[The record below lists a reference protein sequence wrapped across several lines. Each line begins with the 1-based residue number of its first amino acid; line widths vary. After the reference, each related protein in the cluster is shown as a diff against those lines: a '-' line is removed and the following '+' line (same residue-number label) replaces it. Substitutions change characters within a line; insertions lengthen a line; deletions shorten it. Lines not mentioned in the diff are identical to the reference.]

1 MVLAT
6 SIAESSLTLPGVTAV
21 VDRYPPPHMTCM
33 YPPPHMTSIYRCN
46 KTVVLLGVTGMV
58 DSGLRRISCYEPG
71 TGMAGLKTVPISA
84 ASAAQRAGRAGRV
97 APGICVRLYT
107 CSKVKAPQWLYMIKT
122 IGH

>member
-1 MVLAT
+1 MLPHPGGKRRVVLAT

-21 VDRYPPPHMTCM
+21 VDRYTPPHMTYTYPPPHMTCM
-33 YPPPHMTSIYRCN
+33 YRCN
-46 KTVVLLGVTGMV
+46 KPVELPAVTRVV

-97 APGICVRLYT
+97 APGICVRL
-107 CSKVKAPQWLYMIKT
+107 
-122 IGH
+122 